1 MFLVWTN
8 YSWRR
13 HSTGGGDERSL
24 PSSPCP
30 GRLLG
35 ATLIHLSAWK
45 RNSANF
51 AFTEFS
57 EVRWAAPGEYDVL
70 VTWATRGRVPRVGRR
85 EQGSNPPTFAL
96 GRPPPQERLAADPP
110 DGRCRLPRL
119 VSGRP
124 HPRAGAA
131 HLRPDS
137 GSHRAGA
144 GGGGAPPA
152 CTRADPRGRLR
163 GRDSRPPPV
172 RLRCRGCA
180 GRGLRGAGDGF
191 GRVFGRRRARREGVR
206 HLGDDHHVHL
216 HAIGRWLS
224 DRSILGS
231 ADRRWWR
238 LAYQR
243 AAPGKPRAH
252 GRGRRVPRL
261 RRVGRR
267 A

>member
-51 AFTEFS
+51 AFTAFS

-85 EQGSNPPTFAL
+85 EQGSNPPTSAL
-96 GRPPPQERLAADPP
+96 GRPPPRERLAADPP
-110 DGRCRLPRL
+110 DGCCR
-119 VSGRP
+119 
-124 HPRAGAA
+124 
-131 HLRPDS
+131 
-137 GSHRAGA
+137 
-144 GGGGAPPA
+144 
-152 CTRADPRGRLR
+152 
-163 GRDSRPPPV
+163 RPPV
-172 RLRCRGCA
+172 
-180 GRGLRGAGDGF
+180 
-191 GRVFGRRRARREGVR
+191 
-206 HLGDDHHVHL
+206 
-216 HAIGRWLS
+216 
-224 DRSILGS
+224 RSILGS
-231 ADRRWWR
+231 AVRRWYR

-243 AAPGKPRAH
+243 ADTRQPRAH
-252 GRGRRVPRL
+252 GRRGRVPRL
-261 RRVGRR
+261 RRVGGRARRGGGCPGGWRRQAGPEGVREGQGDRR
-267 A
+267 AGERIERGRRSRTGDRAPRPAPAGEPRTHGPLHQGGRSDRPDGARREGAGPRRAQRGPTRS